1 MLRTVPG
8 EVWLTETGGIVKL
21 LPSFKPS
28 QSRAAARTK
37 DLFRLVNRYDSR
49 RRGMHSKLTRVYVYS
64 FYGAQPS
71 ARFDAGLVN
80 PDGTPRKAFSVF
92 RNTARTR
99 R

>member
-21 LPSFKPS
+21 LPSFKRSP
-28 QSRAAARTK
+28 SRAAARTK
-37 DLFRLVNRYDSR
+37 GMFRLAGTLRHAPARHALEDHATVRLLVLR
-49 RRGMHSKLTRVYVYS
+49 RR
-64 FYGAQPS
+64 AS

-92 RNTARTR
+92 AKNARTHR
-99 R
+99 